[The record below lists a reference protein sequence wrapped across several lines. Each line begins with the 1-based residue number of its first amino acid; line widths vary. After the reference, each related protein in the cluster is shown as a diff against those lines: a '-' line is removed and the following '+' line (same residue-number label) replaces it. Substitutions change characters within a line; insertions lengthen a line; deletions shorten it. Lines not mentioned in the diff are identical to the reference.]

1 MALGLPAYPQ
11 ESPKSEAARPPRP
24 IQSPLSGEIKAPSPW
39 MVAPFSWLLCELG
52 SPHPLWTRRI
62 LGRGQAV
69 ASQGS
74 QAGVAGGPPPL
85 TLGPRGMAPVLHP
98 PRPRYLAQGDGG
110 APSTL
115 LRVWGYFYWTHGAA
129 EAQRSEDPHPR
140 LDSQEPGRWRVAL
153 EPGSPGPPAPALHS
167 LVGSWLVVAA
177 SPAPHTLGH
186 QLWARVWTTVIS
198 L

>member
-74 QAGVAGGPPPL
+74 PTDSGSQKHGSCSFPPC
-85 TLGPRGMAPVLHP
+85 
-98 PRPRYLAQGDGG
+98 PRYLAQGDGG

-140 LDSQEPGRWRVAL
+140 LDSQEPGRWRVAV